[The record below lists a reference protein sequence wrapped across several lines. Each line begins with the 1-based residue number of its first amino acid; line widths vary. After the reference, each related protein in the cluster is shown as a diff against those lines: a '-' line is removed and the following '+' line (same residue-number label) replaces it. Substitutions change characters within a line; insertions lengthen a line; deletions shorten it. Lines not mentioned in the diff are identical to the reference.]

1 MSSKKCNILSCCS
14 PTGATFQTAQTGW
27 VWPEPSTL
35 RAPPRGGL
43 CNAENVYLL
52 GDKEPNLGVGGQLGG
67 EVPVLGFPH
76 IRWGK

>member
-1 MSSKKCNILSCCS
+1 MQHPVLLPPQGGESRGPLFRQHS
-14 PTGATFQTAQTGW
+14 TDWW

-35 RAPPRGGL
+35 CTSKGRFVQCRKCVCWGTKSL
-43 CNAENVYLL
+43 
-52 GDKEPNLGVGGQLGG
+52 NLGVAGQLGG